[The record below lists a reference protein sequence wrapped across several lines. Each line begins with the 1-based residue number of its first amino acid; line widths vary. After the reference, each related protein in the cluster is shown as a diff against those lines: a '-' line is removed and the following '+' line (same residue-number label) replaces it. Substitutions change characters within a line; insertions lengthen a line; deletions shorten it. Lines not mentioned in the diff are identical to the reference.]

1 MAGSPFSASS
11 WVGCLLGLGW
21 GWVLAGS
28 PAALGGQRSRAVG
41 SLLLLVGSGAV
52 VAGGLSP
59 VSRGR
64 LGTFGRI
71 SELPG

>member
-1 MAGSPFSASS
+1 MAGSPSSASS

-21 GWVLAGS
+21 CWVLAGS

-41 SLLLLVGSGAV
+41 SLLSLVGSGAV

-59 VSRGR
+59 VSRGC